1 MSPAH
6 QKLIE
11 ECGEL
16 IQAICK
22 LTDSPTS
29 RKHFIEEL
37 ADVRAALDHTIHTT
51 LSEDEQLAY
60 YRRADNKLLKR
71 QKDSTA

>member
-1 MSPAH
+1 MIPQH
-6 QKLIE
+6 VKLIE
-11 ECGEL
+11 ECGEV

-22 LTDSPTS
+22 LTDSATS
-29 RKHFIEEL
+29 RKHLIEEL

-60 YRRADNKLLKR
+60 YRRADLKLLKR
-71 QKDSTA
+71 QRDTV